1 MDPALAP
8 KTPSHS
14 PSHSRL
20 GLFLVRALLVAQSAI
35 VLTGGAVRLTQSGLG
50 CPTWPEC
57 APGSF
62 LPSPHQAED
71 PLNIWIE
78 FINRLLT
85 FVLFAIALAVVIW
98 VLKSRRRDLR
108 TLAALQVLGILGQ
121 GVVGGIT
128 VLTKLHPAAVGSHFI
143 LSIALI
149 GGAVALVE
157 RSKGYPGRGDLNA
170 TAPIARNLVR
180 ALLILG
186 ALVIT
191 MGIVVTGSGPHAGD
205 TTAPR
210 FGFEIRTVAWI
221 HADLVIAFV
230 GLLIGYMLILHFAPV
245 VNDQVLLA
253 TRKAHAWRIFAIT
266 LAQGAIGY
274 IQYFTGVPELLVMA
288 HLLGAVTLWSV
299 LVRHGLRVRAFS
311 RVAPSPSI
319 SV

>member
-1 MDPALAP
+1 MDPENHLA
-8 KTPSHS
+8 
-14 PSHSRL
+14 SRL

-157 RSKGYPGRGDLNA
+157 RSKGYPGRGELNA

-245 VNDQVLLA
+245 VNNQELLA

>member
-1 MDPALAP
+1 MVPEN
-8 KTPSHS
+8 PSHS

-85 FVLFAIALAVVIW
+85 FLLFAIALSVVIW

-108 TLAALQVLGILGQ
+108 LLAALQVVGILGQ

-128 VLTKLHPAAVGSHFI
+128 VLTELHPAAVGSHFI

-157 RSKGYPGRGDLNA
+157 RSKGYPGRGASGA

-180 ALLILG
+180 ALLLLG
-186 ALVIT
+186 LLVIT
-191 MGIVVTGSGPHAGD
+191 MGIIVTGSGPHAGD
-205 TTAPR
+205 TAAPR

-230 GLLIGYMLILHFAPV
+230 GLLIGYMLLLHFAPV
-245 VNDQVLLA
+245 VANQELLA
-253 TRKAHAWRIFAIT
+253 ARKAHAWRIFAIT

-288 HLLGAVTLWSV
+288 HLLGAVALWSV
-299 LVRHGLRVRAFS
+299 LVRHAIRVRAFS
-311 RVAPSPSI
+311 RVAPSPAI
-319 SV
+319 PA

>member
-1 MDPALAP
+1 MDPEIHVA
-8 KTPSHS
+8 
-14 PSHSRL
+14 SRL

-157 RSKGYPGRGDLNA
+157 RSKGYPGRGELNA

-180 ALLILG
+180 SLLILG

-245 VNDQVLLA
+245 VNNQELLA

>member
-1 MDPALAP
+1 MDPENHVA
-8 KTPSHS
+8 
-14 PSHSRL
+14 SRL

-98 VLKSRRRDLR
+98 VLKSRRPDLR

-157 RSKGYPGRGDLNA
+157 RSKGYPGRGELNA

-180 ALLILG
+180 SLLILG

-245 VNDQVLLA
+245 VNNQELLA

>member
-1 MDPALAP
+1 MGVQV
-8 KTPSHS
+8 KV
-14 PSHSRL
+14 SRI
-20 GLFLVRALLVAQSAI
+20 GIALVRALLIAQAALVI
-35 VLTGGAVRLTQSGLG
+35 TGGAVRLTNSGLG

-85 FVLFAIALAVVIW
+85 FLLFAISIAVVIW
-98 VLKSRRRDLR
+98 VLKSKRRDLR
-108 TLAALQVLGILGQ
+108 LLAALQVLGILGQ

-157 RSKGYPGRGDLNA
+157 RTKGYPQRVA
-170 TAPIARNLVR
+170 VAPIGRALVR
-180 ALLILG
+180 GLLLLG
-186 ALVIT
+186 LMVIA

-205 TTAPR
+205 LAAPR
-210 FGFEIRTVAWI
+210 FVFDIRTVAWL

-230 GLLIGYMLILHFAPV
+230 GLLLAYIMLLRFAPV
-245 VNDQVLLA
+245 VSDGELLA
-253 TRKAHAWRIFAIT
+253 ARRAESLRLLAIT
-266 LAQGAIGY
+266 LTQGAIGY
-274 IQYFTGVPELLVMA
+274 IQYFTGVPEYLVAA
-288 HLLGAVTLWSV
+288 HLFGVVILWSA
-299 LVRHGLRVRAFS
+299 LVRHAIRVEAFTRKGAGELLRS
-311 RVAPSPSI
+311 
-319 SV
+319 

>member
-1 MDPALAP
+1 MDPENHLA
-8 KTPSHS
+8 
-14 PSHSRL
+14 SRW

-157 RSKGYPGRGDLNA
+157 RSKGYPGRGELNA

-186 ALVIT
+186 ALVIA

-245 VNDQVLLA
+245 VNNQELLA

>member
-1 MDPALAP
+1 MDPENHLA
-8 KTPSHS
+8 
-14 PSHSRL
+14 SRL

-157 RSKGYPGRGDLNA
+157 RSKGYPGRGELNA

-186 ALVIT
+186 ALVIA

-245 VNDQVLLA
+245 VNNQELLA